1 MGTPGLLDLDLP
13 PGTGDTQLT
22 LAQSYPLSGA
32 IIVTTPQDVSLKI
45 ARRGLRMFETVHVPI
60 LGIIENMSTFTCP
73 HCGKGTD
80 VFRSGGGER
89 MSRELGVPFLG
100 AIPLDADI
108 VMGGDKGRP
117 IVLEKP
123 NSVAAMAYLA
133 IATELAGRLQGLPT
147 TGLKPF
153 AWTWET
159 GKGEPRWVE
168 SAIRPSGS
176 RTTAIGF
183 RLRDTRTLSVL
194 WEDGQR
200 NDFDVRD
207 LRLACRCAVCVEE
220 MSGRPLLDPKSVRP
234 DVTPRTITSVGNYAI
249 TISWND
255 GHSTG
260 IYSFEHLRAFG
271 ERGAARVVED
281 VEVLPVDPTT
291 TIRAETSQADPD
303 TCKFTVSRTVHPGG
317 PFFFDS
323 KDRASGSPLVER
335 LFALSGVSHV
345 LVAETVVTV
354 GKDPSVAW
362 SALKS
367 AIGAA
372 IRTQLLTGVP
382 AIFEA
387 PRNAGARGRTD
398 GEIRACVQ
406 ELLDREVNC
415 SIASHGGKISIVDI
429 RHGNLFI
436 AMSGGCQ
443 GCAASSV
450 TLRQGFEVMVR
461 RVAPEI
467 VDIVDTTDHA
477 AGEKPF
483 YQRTV

>member
-1 MGTPGLLDLDLP
+1 
-13 PGTGDTQLT
+13 
-22 LAQSYPLSGA
+22 
-32 IIVTTPQDVSLKI
+32 
-45 ARRGLRMFETVHVPI
+45 
-60 LGIIENMSTFTCP
+60 MS
-73 HCGKGTD
+73 
-80 VFRSGGGER
+80 
-89 MSRELGVPFLG
+89 
-100 AIPLDADI
+100 
-108 VMGGDKGRP
+108 
-117 IVLEKP
+117 
-123 NSVAAMAYLA
+123 
-133 IATELAGRLQGLPT
+133 
-147 TGLKPF
+147 
-153 AWTWET
+153 
-159 GKGEPRWVE
+159 
-168 SAIRPSGS
+168 
-176 RTTAIGF
+176 
-183 RLRDTRTLSVL
+183 
-194 WEDGQR
+194 
-200 NDFDVRD
+200 
-207 LRLACRCAVCVEE
+207 
-220 MSGRPLLDPKSVRP
+220 
-234 DVTPRTITSVGNYAI
+234 
-249 TISWND
+249 
-255 GHSTG
+255 
-260 IYSFEHLRAFG
+260 
-271 ERGAARVVED
+271 
-281 VEVLPVDPTT
+281 EVLPVDPTT

-335 LFALSGVSHV
+335 LFALPGVSHV

-387 PRNAGARGRTD
+387 PHNAGARGRTD

-406 ELLDREVNC
+406 ELLDREVNRF
-415 SIASHGGKISIVDI
+415 IASHGGKISIIDV
-429 RHGNLFI
+429 RHGKLFI

>member
-1 MGTPGLLDLDLP
+1 
-13 PGTGDTQLT
+13 
-22 LAQSYPLSGA
+22 
-32 IIVTTPQDVSLKI
+32 
-45 ARRGLRMFETVHVPI
+45 
-60 LGIIENMSTFTCP
+60 MS
-73 HCGKGTD
+73 
-80 VFRSGGGER
+80 
-89 MSRELGVPFLG
+89 
-100 AIPLDADI
+100 
-108 VMGGDKGRP
+108 
-117 IVLEKP
+117 
-123 NSVAAMAYLA
+123 
-133 IATELAGRLQGLPT
+133 
-147 TGLKPF
+147 
-153 AWTWET
+153 
-159 GKGEPRWVE
+159 
-168 SAIRPSGS
+168 
-176 RTTAIGF
+176 
-183 RLRDTRTLSVL
+183 
-194 WEDGQR
+194 
-200 NDFDVRD
+200 
-207 LRLACRCAVCVEE
+207 
-220 MSGRPLLDPKSVRP
+220 
-234 DVTPRTITSVGNYAI
+234 
-249 TISWND
+249 
-255 GHSTG
+255 
-260 IYSFEHLRAFG
+260 
-271 ERGAARVVED
+271 
-281 VEVLPVDPTT
+281 EVLPVDPTI

-335 LFALSGVSHV
+335 LFALSGVSNV

-387 PRNAGARGRTD
+387 PRNAGAR
-398 GEIRACVQ
+398 
-406 ELLDREVNC
+406 DREVNR
-415 SIASHGGKISIVDI
+415 SIASHGGKISIADV

-436 AMSGGCQ
+436 VMSGGCQ

-450 TLRQGFEVMVR
+450 TLRHGFEVMVR